1 MRVLRG
7 RADDVESDRA
17 ATRRLVDGVAASG
30 EPAVRVWRPHPQVAF
45 GRRDARAP
53 AYDRARELAREQ
65 GYVPVER
72 RTGGRAVAYTGNTV
86 AFLRAETADAERQGI
101 PARYDAALSDLRDAL
116 TDLGVEVE
124 RGEPPASFC
133 PGTHSLQ
140 AADGKLVGLAQRVGG
155 GVATLGGVLVVRDH
169 VAVASVLGPVYDAL
183 GVPLDPGT
191 IGSLARAG
199 SNADPGLVRDTVE
212 AELIGERT
220 TAVEMVEADG

>member
-7 RADDVESDRA
+7 RADDIESDQA

-53 AYDRARELAREQ
+53 GYGRARELACEQ
-65 GYVPVER
+65 GYPPVER
-72 RTGGRAVAYTGNTV
+72 RTGGRAVVYTGNTV

-101 PARYDAALSDLRDAL
+101 PARYDAALADLGNAL
-116 TDLGVEVE
+116 ADLGVKAE
-124 RGEPPASFC
+124 RGEPPAAFC

-140 AADGKLVGLAQRVGG
+140 AVGGKLVGLAQRVGG

-169 VAVASVLGPVYDAL
+169 VAVSNVLGPVYDAL
-183 GVPLDPGT
+183 GVPLDRDAV
-191 IGSLARAG
+191 GSLARAG
-199 SNADPGLVRDTVE
+199 SNVDPGLARDTVE
-212 AELIGERT
+212 AELVGERA
-220 TAVEMVEADG
+220 TAIETVEADG